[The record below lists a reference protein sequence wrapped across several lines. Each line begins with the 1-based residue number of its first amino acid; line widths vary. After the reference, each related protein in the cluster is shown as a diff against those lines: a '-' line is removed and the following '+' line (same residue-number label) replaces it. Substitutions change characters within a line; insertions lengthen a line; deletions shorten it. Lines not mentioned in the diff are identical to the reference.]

1 MQKKMFV
8 SIDLLE
14 SCVKIFDFVLFKDID
29 TLDLNVLEIKNDIS
43 YLENNNFLKVVY
55 VFAHFR

>member
-1 MQKKMFV
+1 MFV